1 MAEYSVPRFH
11 LAWTDAV
18 GGSCTGEEKTSTGI
32 QQELRTMRLAVDQ
45 LWAPFQYLAIWH
57 EGRRV
62 ASYEYQTNDET
73 IDWTDCWMLKCSR
86 SLRNEWERLIR
97 TVRLEMARRK
107 AADLLHRIHEDDENG
122 GYLMADDLIQEGL
135 RPGPVKTRPGYCP
148 RAERQ
153 LSEELELY
161 SGAYGAGFIQHIPRY
176 DTLNYH
182 YVKYWLYD
190 LDEVTP
196 DG

>member
-18 GGSCTGEEKTSTGI
+18 GGACTGEEKTSTGI

-45 LWAPFQYLAIWH
+45 LWVPFQYLAIWH

-62 ASYEYQTNDET
+62 AFYEYQTNDET

-161 SGAYGAGFIQHIPRY
+161 SGAYGAGFIQHLPRY

-190 LDEVTP
+190 LEEVTP

>member
-1 MAEYSVPRFH
+1 MAEYNVPKFY
-11 LAWTDAV
+11 LTWTDAV

-32 QQELRTMRLAVDQ
+32 QQDLRTMRLAVDQ
-45 LWAPFQYLAIWH
+45 IWAPFQYLAIWH

-62 ASYEYQTNDET
+62 ASYEYATNDET
-73 IDWTDCWMLKCSR
+73 IDWIGCWMLKCSR

-107 AADLLHRIHEDDENG
+107 AAELLHRIHLDDANG

-148 RAERQ
+148 RAERP

-161 SGAYGAGFIQHIPRY
+161 SGAYGAGFIQHLPRY

-190 LDEVTP
+190 LEEVTP

>member
-45 LWAPFQYLAIWH
+45 IWTPFQYLAIWH

-73 IDWTDCWMLKCSR
+73 IDWTEAWMLKCSR

-190 LDEVTP
+190 LEEVTP

>member
-1 MAEYSVPRFH
+1 MVEYSVPRFH

-73 IDWTDCWMLKCSR
+73 IDWTEAWMLKCSC

-135 RPGPVKTRPGYCP
+135 WPGPVKTRPGYCP

-161 SGAYGAGFIQHIPRY
+161 SGVYGAGFIQHLPRY

-190 LDEVTP
+190 LEEVTP